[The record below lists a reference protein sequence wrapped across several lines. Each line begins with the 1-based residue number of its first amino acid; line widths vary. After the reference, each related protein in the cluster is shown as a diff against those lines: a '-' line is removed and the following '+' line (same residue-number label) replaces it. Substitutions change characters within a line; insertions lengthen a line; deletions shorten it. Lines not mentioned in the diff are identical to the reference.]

1 MEITRS
7 IEPSR
12 KNVEDIIKWSKNK
25 ETSKYITKL
34 GYSSRVEELQSKEIV
49 WWCKIVRNLESP
61 PKSRVF
67 LCLAWDTGQKRNLNG
82 PGSLT
87 GASCVNVVRKQWI
100 TYLSIVLYLRLS
112 RRNYYNY
119 LLNKQMWLV
128 KFGWLFFSNGYMI
141 NMKKISRFSLSLWIS
156 KNSFIFQGTKL
167 NIAQAAHK
175 I

>member
-61 PKSRVF
+61 PKSRLF
-67 LCLAWDTGQKRNLNG
+67 LWLPWDNGQKMNLNG
-82 PGSLT
+82 LGPMV
-87 GASCVNVVRKQWI
+87 GASCVNAMRKQWI
-100 TYLSIVLYLRLS
+100 MYWSIVLYLRLS
-112 RRNYYNY
+112 GMNYYNY
-119 LLNKQMWLV
+119 FLNRQMGSL
-128 KFGWLFFSNGYMI
+128 KFGWLFFSNWYLI
-141 NMKKISRFSLSLWIS
+141 NMKKLSRFCLALWLSKGPPLKAIESL
-156 KNSFIFQGTKL
+156 
-167 NIAQAAHK
+167 
-175 I
+175 